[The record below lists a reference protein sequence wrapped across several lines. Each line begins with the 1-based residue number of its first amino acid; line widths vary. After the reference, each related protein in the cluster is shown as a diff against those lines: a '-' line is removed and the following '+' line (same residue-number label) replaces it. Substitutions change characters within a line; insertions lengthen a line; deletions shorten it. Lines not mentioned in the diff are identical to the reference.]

1 MLMRLSVILLA
12 LTSLLKA
19 AAAAA
24 AGTTGD
30 NFTDGHSTAALSD
43 VNQTAINQL
52 NIVTSM

>member
-12 LTSLLKA
+12 LTSLLK

-43 VNQTAINQL
+43 VNQIAINQL